1 MRGVNKAGWHNLS
14 IAFVIASLPVLLMWA
29 GAHGGFI
36 FDDYGNIVFNQKV
49 HLQQWDM
56 PSLKVALLAYGG
68 PISRPLV
75 TFSFALNYWFGGL
88 DPFGFKVVNL
98 LLHSINAILVLFFLQ
113 LLFERV
119 WVGAARR
126 RIKTAAAISALT
138 WAIHPIQ
145 VSSVLYVVQRMEI
158 MAAAFVLI
166 ALILYLQGRARML
179 RGERGW
185 FLLVLSSLATGG
197 GLLCKESAVLA
208 PLYTLGLELCIL
220 RFRADQPRDRRLL
233 LVFYSLAGVVAL
245 LLMLWAIPDAEAAY
259 VSRNFSMLEKVLT
272 QLRIL
277 PMYLGQ
283 IFWPSSSSLVF
294 YYDWI
299 EPSSS
304 LLIPSTTWLGGL
316 FLLTLTVSAA
326 MLRRIR
332 PLYAFGVFF
341 FLAAHSLTS
350 SFIALDLAFEH
361 RNYIALLGV
370 VIAVCDIVRLVLA
383 KISASVLTA
392 LVTAVLI
399 LLGTA
404 TTIRALTWSNPIVLA
419 NSLAKDAPES
429 PRAAY
434 TLGVLMIRN
443 SGGDAGSIAYGLG
456 MMHLMRAS
464 EMRFASPLPMQAM
477 IIVHAKTGQPVPD
490 EWWQAL
496 MKKFAERSM
505 GAQEQSA
512 YGTLI
517 SERIAG
523 LPLSDVRLQ
532 ELSEL
537 VVRQR
542 PDLKELH
549 LYYADF
555 ARARLKDRELA
566 TQEYR
571 KAIALTPPKQRLAF
585 VEQVMSNLVSEGD
598 PDMAMALV
606 K

>member
-1 MRGVNKAGWHNLS
+1 MLSVNKAGWHNLS
-14 IAFVIASLPVLLMWA
+14 VALVIASLPVLLMWA
-29 GAHGGFI
+29 GVHGGFI
-36 FDDYGNIVFNQKV
+36 FDDYGNIVFNQNV
-49 HLQQWDM
+49 HLQQFDM
-56 PSLKVALLAYGG
+56 PSLKRALLAYGG

-75 TFSFALNYWFGGL
+75 TLSFALNYWFGGL

-98 LLHSINAILVLFFLQ
+98 LLHAINTILVLFFLQ
-113 LLFERV
+113 PLFERV
-119 WVGAARR
+119 WIGATRS
-126 RIKTAAAISALT
+126 RIRMAAAISAVA

-145 VSSVLYVVQRMEI
+145 VSTVLYAVQRMEI
-158 MAAAFVLI
+158 MAAGFVLA
-166 ALILYLQGRARML
+166 ALILYLQGRTKML
-179 RGERGW
+179 RGERSW
-185 FLLVLSSLATGG
+185 FLILLSSLAAGA
-197 GLLCKESAVLA
+197 GLLCKESAVLV
-208 PLYTLGLELCIL
+208 PLYTFGLELFIL
-220 RFRADQPRDRRLL
+220 RFAVDRPRDKRLL
-233 LVFYSLAGVVAL
+233 LVFYSLVGIVASAV
-245 LLMLWAIPDAEAAY
+245 MLWAIPNAEVAY

-272 QLRIL
+272 QLRVL

-304 LLIPSTTWLGGL
+304 LLMPFTTWLGGL
-316 FLLTLTVSAA
+316 FLLALAVSAL
-326 MLRRIR
+326 MLRRVR
-332 PLYAFGVFF
+332 PLYALGVFF

-350 SFIALDLAFEH
+350 GFIALDLAFEH

-370 VIAVCDIVRLVLA
+370 VIAVCDIVFLASARL
-383 KISASVLTA
+383 SASVLAA

-399 LLGTA
+399 LLGTG
-404 TTIRALTWSNPIVLA
+404 TTIRALTWANPIVLA
-419 NSLAKDAPES
+419 NSFAKDAPES

-434 TLGVLMIRN
+434 TLGVLLIRN
-443 SGGDAGSIAYGLG
+443 SGGDASSIAYGLG

-490 EWWQAL
+490 EWWRAL
-496 MKKFAERSM
+496 MKKFAERSI

-523 LPLSDVRLQ
+523 LPLSDVRLH

-549 LYYADF
+549 LYYANF
-555 ARARLKDRELA
+555 ARARLKNRELA
-566 TQEYR
+566 IQEYR
-571 KAIALTPPKQRLAF
+571 KAIELTPPKQRIEF
-585 VEQVMSNLVSEGD
+585 VEQVMSNLVNEGD
-598 PDMAMALV
+598 LDMVMALV

>member
-1 MRGVNKAGWHNLS
+1 MAWWTVFACFDSFCGNATSNSAIVCVW
-14 IAFVIASLPVLLMWA
+14 
-29 GAHGGFI
+29 GF
-36 FDDYGNIVFNQKV
+36 
-49 HLQQWDM
+49 L
-56 PSLKVALLAYGG
+56 
-68 PISRPLV
+68 
-75 TFSFALNYWFGGL
+75 
-88 DPFGFKVVNL
+88 
-98 LLHSINAILVLFFLQ
+98 
-113 LLFERV
+113 
-119 WVGAARR
+119 
-126 RIKTAAAISALT
+126 
-138 WAIHPIQ
+138 
-145 VSSVLYVVQRMEI
+145 
-158 MAAAFVLI
+158 
-166 ALILYLQGRARML
+166 
-179 RGERGW
+179 
-185 FLLVLSSLATGG
+185 
-197 GLLCKESAVLA
+197 
-208 PLYTLGLELCIL
+208 
-220 RFRADQPRDRRLL
+220 
-233 LVFYSLAGVVAL
+233 
-245 LLMLWAIPDAEAAY
+245 
-259 VSRNFSMLEKVLT
+259 
-272 QLRIL
+272 
-277 PMYLGQ
+277 
-283 IFWPSSSSLVF
+283 
-294 YYDWI
+294 
-299 EPSSS
+299 
-304 LLIPSTTWLGGL
+304 
-316 FLLTLTVSAA
+316 
-326 MLRRIR
+326 
-332 PLYAFGVFF
+332 

-419 NSLAKDAPES
+419 NSFAKDAPES

-496 MKKFAERSM
+496 MKKFAERSI

-523 LPLSDVRLQ
+523 LPLSDIRLQ

-555 ARARLKDRELA
+555 ARSRLKDRELA

-585 VEQVMSNLVSEGD
+585 VEQVMSNLVSEGIQIW
-598 PDMAMALV
+598 PWHWSNKMSLACHYCRRFHRVSVWNVWRFAYGTGHGSTVVLLTG
-606 K
+606 